1 MGVWNIES
9 RSRPIGAELAPF
21 GFAAL
26 FFLLLPS
33 QIGFQ
38 DLGAGAPQPPA
49 ASDRWR
55 GHLIASPFGTIHAA
69 TFSLPQPIG
78 TLIPPP
84 PTFQRASFASADP
97 EMTGVIPRRY
107 GAHQDYEG
115 ARAYPSVNRA
125 LKGDRAVPEK
135 RPAVE
140 PAPAAAVTTA
150 GPVEIGLQI
159 VPADDVALIVNRE
172 ARRGPPP
179 VPQADDLE
187 AAARYEPFP
196 EFDIALSL
204 EMSPQVP
211 SPGQDEPETDSA
223 TVDTAPERELAR
235 MFTVARV
242 YFDGGPMGAKIG
254 AVEPWG
260 PDEAPIVMLPRAV
273 AEADGPAPASHEP
286 ALSLSEKPKADR
298 DAVTVAG
305 KGQVTA
311 EAAHPKS
318 PAERLGLSVKGRA
331 KAEKCLANAVYFEAR
346 SEPVRGQI
354 AVAQVVINRA
364 FSGYYPDDICGVVY
378 QNARRHLSCQFTFA
392 CDGIPDIV
400 TEQEQWERAK
410 RIAHLTLEGKLWVK
424 EVGKA
429 THYHASYVYPYW
441 VRSMRRLSKI
451 GLHSFYRPR
460 KWGDGSDEPS
470 WPHAAVTAAIAAKL

>member
-1 MGVWNIES
+1 MRS
-9 RSRPIGAELAPF
+9 RSRGAELAPF

-26 FFLLLPS
+26 FFLLLPA
-33 QIGFQ
+33 QIGLQ
-38 DLGAGAPQPPA
+38 DASQDPRARVAAPSA
-49 ASDRWR
+49 VSDGWR
-55 GHLIASPFGTIHAA
+55 SGHLIASPFGTIHAA

-78 TLIPPP
+78 TLIPSPP
-84 PTFQRASFASADP
+84 AFERVSFASADP
-97 EMTGVIPRRY
+97 DMTGVIPRRH
-107 GAHQDYEG
+107 GGGLDRG
-115 ARAYPSVNRA
+115 VRDYPSVDRA
-125 LKGDRAVPEK
+125 LKGDRLVPAR
-135 RPAVE
+135 RPDVAPAQARAE
-140 PAPAAAVTTA
+140 PPAPA
-150 GPVEIGLQI
+150 EIGLQV
-159 VPADDVALIVNRE
+159 VPADDIPLIVTHE
-172 ARRGPPP
+172 ARHGAPP
-179 VPQADDLE
+179 VRIVEDLE
-187 AAARYEPFP
+187 AAARFEPFP

-211 SPGQDEPETDSA
+211 GPGQDEPDTDSA
-223 TVDTAPERELAR
+223 TADTAPERELAR

-242 YFDGGPMGAKIG
+242 YFDGGPMGASIG

-260 PDEAPIVMLPRAV
+260 PDEAPIVMVPRVTMEAAV
-273 AEADGPAPASHEP
+273 QPPAAPEP
-286 ALSLSEKPKADR
+286 ALSLSDKPKAER

-311 EAAHPKS
+311 DAARPKS
-318 PAERLGLSVKGRA
+318 PAERLGLSGKARA

-410 RIAHLTLEGKLWVK
+410 HIAHLTLDGKLWVK